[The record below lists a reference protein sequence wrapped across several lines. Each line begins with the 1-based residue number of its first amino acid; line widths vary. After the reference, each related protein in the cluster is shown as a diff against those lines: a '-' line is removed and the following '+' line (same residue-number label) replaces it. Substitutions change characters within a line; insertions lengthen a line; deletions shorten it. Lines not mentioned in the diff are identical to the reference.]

1 MRNPFEPT
9 KATELTNREVQDF
22 WVSPEPVSDN
32 ERTGDRQVPRILAPK
47 TTQSYVVKGE
57 KGCGKT
63 HLLRWHSAE
72 VQALRYRGD
81 LKAAV
86 EGEGFLGV
94 YLLCRTIDA
103 GRFRGG
109 ELKDE
114 QWNVLFG
121 YYLELWFAEAFLR
134 LIDKC
139 YKGALDEDMFVEGCL
154 LLFSERPTVSQNT
167 THGMLLCVQQ
177 ARRHLD
183 HLLNNIL
190 FDSSPKF
197 PPILLSPGAAWFGFP
212 EALCSALGEKDR
224 FVTLLMVDEV
234 ENLSVPQQRI
244 IQDRIRHRKGPVAL
258 RVCGRS
264 YGFRTWATTTGEENR
279 ENSEFKM
286 LSLTAFWDEHA
297 DFSSAVEVICN
308 KRLSADSGSGS
319 YKATVQEILE
329 PRPDWSHIEGLILT
343 KEKGQDGATPKRFKR
358 LRRTLESSGQ
368 GGRARGLEER
378 IRLATPLRQ
387 QSMIAAICD
396 HRVLLTDEQDKIIAN
411 AQLEAERLESHFG
424 ADFQVQL
431 VEDTQV
437 LPWQWEHCGW
447 GGLLRVADANPRI
460 LLSILGKAFDWAQ
473 YTKGQSG
480 DNSLAAVR
488 LTIDNQADAL
498 ADVSRTFEAGA
509 IVSDQD
515 GHGTRARKGVAAVC
529 RGLAAYRRA
538 TVPPESSP
546 STFFIPVGGA
556 SDDAEHAIR
565 AGVLYG
571 LLRPVE
577 RKLKNLKVRGTTYQI
592 AAPLCPKYG
601 LPASRRGVV
610 ALTRPEVEDIFG
622 KLQDAGTLERAVVK
636 LRDRATGNPSTQ
648 QTQLFGGDSD

>member
-22 WVSPEPVSDN
+22 WVSPERS
-32 ERTGDRQVPRILAPK
+32 GDKQVPRILAPT

-72 VQALRYRGD
+72 VQALRFRGD

-86 EGEGFLGV
+86 ESEGFLGV
-94 YLLCRTIDA
+94 YLLCRTMDA

-114 QWNVLFG
+114 QWDVLFG

-134 LIDKC
+134 LIEKC
-139 YKGALDEDMFVEGCL
+139 FHGTLDEGLFVEGCL
-154 LLFSERPTVSQNT
+154 ALFSERPAISLGT
-167 THGMLLCVQQ
+167 TQGMLLCVQQ
-177 ARRHLD
+177 ARRRLD

-190 FDSSPKF
+190 FESSPKF

-212 EALCSALGEKDR
+212 DALCSVLGEKER
-224 FVTLLMVDEV
+224 FITLLMVDEI
-234 ENLSVPQQRI
+234 ENLSESQQRI
-244 IQDRIRHRKGPVAL
+244 VQDRIRHRKGPVAL

-279 ENSEFKM
+279 ENSEYKM
-286 LSLTAFWDEHA
+286 LSLSTFWGGHS
-297 DFSSAVEVICN
+297 DFSDAVEGICN
-308 KRLSADSGSGS
+308 KRLSSDSGIGS

-329 PRPDWSHIEGLILT
+329 PRPEWLKIEALILA
-343 KEKGQDGATPKRFKR
+343 KEKGQDGATAKRFKR
-358 LRRTLESSGQ
+358 LRRALDSSAQ
-368 GGRARGLEER
+368 GGKAPGIEEG
-378 IRLATPLRQ
+378 IRLAPPLRQ
-387 QSMIAAICD
+387 HSMIAAICA
-396 HRVLLTDEQDKIIAN
+396 HRVSLADEQVKVMDN
-411 AQLEAERLESHFG
+411 ARIEGERLESHFG
-424 ADFQVQL
+424 VDFQVQL

-447 GGLLRVADANPRI
+447 TGLLRVADANPRI

-473 YTKGQSG
+473 YTKGQDSET
-480 DNSLAAVR
+480 LLHAVR

-498 ADVSRTFEAGA
+498 ADVSRTFEAAA
-509 IVSDQD
+509 IVSDHD

-538 TVPPESSP
+538 IVPPEPSP

-556 SDDAEHAIR
+556 SEDAEQAIK

-577 RKLKNLKVRGTTYQI
+577 RKLKNLKARGAAYQI

-601 LPASRRGVV
+601 LPVSRRGVV
-610 ALTRPEVEDIFG
+610 ALTPPEVEDIFG
-622 KLQDAGTLERAVVK
+622 KFQDAASLERAVIR
-636 LRDRATGNPSTQ
+636 LRDRAIGKSSAQ
-648 QTQLFGGDSD
+648 QTQLFGGDGD